1 MAFRLFDTSND
12 GRISKSEFE
21 SVLKANTNQEF
32 DLKHYAGLEEKFFGE
47 HGEKMLDYETF
58 VSFLREMK
66 QSVLRA
72 AFSQYENEQGEFK
85 KVSLF
90 FFFLFFCFF
99 ILVVV
104 CCCRW
109 TRNSGKIDADSIVK
123 VITTRTSSGKAKA
136 LAVHVGEELEF
147 ISFDDFVAMQG
158 VVRDLNA
165 IEKILEL
172 YTATGGKIDR
182 EKFARALKQASPAS
196 TPQEVD
202 LVFRLFATASTYLD
216 QNSLLVF
223 LQATDEQQAKVPMTL
238 PQSML
243 LGGISAMIGATV
255 VFPLDKIKTLLVSK
269 NTAFA
274 NQNIFSAIRSQLVYN
289 IKKEG
294 LRAGLYRGLAPQLIG
309 IAPEKALKLTVND
322 RLRRWIRG
330 SDQSRDLLLW
340 EEIAAGC
347 GTGLVQV
354 FVSNPIEVV
363 KWDKN
368 EKKRKKNYVLKI
380 IFSKTRIRM
389 QIQAQT
395 GVHKSMVQIVKEA
408 GFRGL

>member
-1 MAFRLFDTSND
+1 M
-12 GRISKSEFE
+12 
-21 SVLKANTNQEF
+21 
-32 DLKHYAGLEEKFFGE
+32 
-47 HGEKMLDYETF
+47 
-58 VSFLREMK
+58 
-66 QSVLRA
+66 
-72 AFSQYENEQGEFK
+72 
-85 KVSLF
+85 
-90 FFFLFFCFF
+90 
-99 ILVVV
+99 
-104 CCCRW
+104 
-109 TRNSGKIDADSIVK
+109 
-123 VITTRTSSGKAKA
+123 
-136 LAVHVGEELEF
+136 EF

-363 KWDKN
+363 K
-368 EKKRKKNYVLKI
+368 
-380 IFSKTRIRM
+380 
-389 QIQAQT
+389 
-395 GVHKSMVQIVKEA
+395 
-408 GFRGL
+408 